1 MRARHRRS
9 INYTVKKFDNYV
21 KGKILKHIST
31 IGSAALLGSMGIV
44 VMSTITGCAG
54 QQQEEH
60 QNRFLIIEQLPSGKY
75 VVVEEMPTEGP
86 SRSIIRERDEN
97 GVVTERF
104 MNEDEMRRL
113 AEQEYQ
119 KMQSG
124 QSELNQEPSASPGMG
139 LAGTILAVAAGSLLG
154 NMIGNALMGNKN
166 FQRHSNAVNRSA
178 YHRSSTA
185 KKAAAA
191 KSKKSFFGGSKAGS
205 SSARTSF
212 FGG

>member
-1 MRARHRRS
+1 M
-9 INYTVKKFDNYV
+9 
-21 KGKILKHIST
+21 KHIST
-31 IGSAALLGSMGIV
+31 IGSAALLGSMGVV
-44 VMSTITGCAG
+44 VMSTITGCS
-54 QQQEEH
+54 QQEQQEP
-60 QNRFLIIEQLPSGKY
+60 QNRFLIIEQQVNGKY
-75 VVVEEMPTEGP
+75 IVVEEMPTEGA

-104 MNEDEMRRL
+104 MNEDEMRSL

-139 LAGTILAVAAGSLLG
+139 LGGTILAVAAGSLMG

-166 FQRHSNAVNRSA
+166 FQRHSNSVNKSA
-178 YHRSSTA
+178 YHKSAAA
-185 KKAAAA
+185 KKSSSAS
-191 KSKKSFFGGSKAGS
+191 KSKKSFFGGSKKARS
-205 SSARTSF
+205 SGRSSF